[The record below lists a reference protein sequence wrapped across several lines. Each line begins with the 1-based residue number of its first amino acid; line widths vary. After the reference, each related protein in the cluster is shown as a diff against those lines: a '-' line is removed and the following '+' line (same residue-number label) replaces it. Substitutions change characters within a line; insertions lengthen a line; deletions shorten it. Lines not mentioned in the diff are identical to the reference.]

1 MIKSVKKIIL
11 LSFIFLIN
19 CTGSDK
25 KPEIIH
31 SDFNHNFKLLN
42 NIKGPVKKIETSTYT
57 ASYRFGT
64 IQKSNSLQVGKTQAN
79 MFFGVYSNENY
90 VDQVFS
96 DIYKKEIINNSII
109 EFNEK
114 GKISLIKPTFYLNR
128 LKEMGLKKFPSED
141 QYTVR
146 NSFITS
152 VSFNYN
158 KNF

>member
-64 IQKSNSLQVGKTQAN
+64 IQKSNFLVFILMKT
-79 MFFGVYSNENY
+79 MLTKFFP
-90 VDQVFS
+90 
-96 DIYKKEIINNSII
+96 IYIKK
-109 EFNEK
+109 K
-114 GKISLIKPTFYLNR
+114 
-128 LKEMGLKKFPSED
+128 
-141 QYTVR
+141 
-146 NSFITS
+146 
-152 VSFNYN
+152 
-158 KNF
+158 